1 MFVCY
6 LCVPVE
12 DIPQGDASRRFAVM
26 GCDWDHVSA
35 GDLLV
40 LQRFRSGWVSF
51 TPLLVDDY
59 PLVMTNIA
67 MENHHL

>member
-1 MFVCY
+1 MEDT
-6 LCVPVE
+6 VE

-40 LQRFRSGWVSF
+40 PRLVSGFWATHGVPPF
-51 TPLLVDDY
+51 
-59 PLVMTNIA
+59 
-67 MENHHL
+67 